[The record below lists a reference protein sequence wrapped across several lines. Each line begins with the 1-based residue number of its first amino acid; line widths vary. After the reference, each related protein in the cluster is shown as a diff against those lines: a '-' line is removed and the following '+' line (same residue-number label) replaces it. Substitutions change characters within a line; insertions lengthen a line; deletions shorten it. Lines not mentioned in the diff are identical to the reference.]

1 MSAPVLFPSSVAWF
15 ESESVSKIDQQL
27 RPLGKHTPPT
37 PLVSWGFQMSSLQQ
51 RVEAINDTRLTAI
64 TDTRLATITDTAAN
78 LKAQLNDLNQLRDQ
92 IRKAQQLPRRSRRTS
107 A

>member
-1 MSAPVLFPSSVAWF
+1 
-15 ESESVSKIDQQL
+15 
-27 RPLGKHTPPT
+27 
-37 PLVSWGFQMSSLQQ
+37 MSSLQQ
-51 RVEAINDTRLTAI
+51 RVEAI